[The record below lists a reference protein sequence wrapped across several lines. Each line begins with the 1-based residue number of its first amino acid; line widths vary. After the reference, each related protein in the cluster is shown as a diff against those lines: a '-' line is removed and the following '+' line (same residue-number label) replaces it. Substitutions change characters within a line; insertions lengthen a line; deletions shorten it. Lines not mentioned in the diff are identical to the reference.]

1 MTLTAVQ
8 LYRRGVASSNARRHA
23 TARRELETAL
33 ARTDDAELRARI
45 VGTLANL
52 ISLRGEPERARALCQ
67 AALDVGGISPH
78 TAAVL
83 QGQLGLLAL
92 GRGDFEATVSYCSLA
107 LEGLAP
113 EGLALE
119 GLVPEGR
126 ALEGL
131 GQTRDDDASGLG
143 DERANVLL
151 NRSIAL
157 MQLGRLDA
165 SLADL
170 GEATQI
176 YARVGDAASIA
187 MCEHNAGYLAL
198 LQGDLVRALEGM
210 QRAAEVLSGDSSV
223 TAAIG
228 ELDRAEVLRDA
239 GLTSEAEFML
249 ARAARTFGA
258 HGMRQARGEAEFNL
272 ARSLLLHDPARA
284 VAVARAAARR
294 FAALGSEVWAARSE
308 GVRLRGMLVDA
319 ERAGAAVA
327 DAEVEAA
334 AARLIAAG
342 FEAEALTLR
351 LAHSQARVRAGHDD
365 ARTPRVPPGAPL
377 GVRMLGHE
385 VRAQRA
391 AMRGHGARARRAAG
405 AGLDELAAW
414 QQSFGSLD
422 LLTSVAMHGRGLML
436 TGLSSALR
444 SRRADVVFEWS
455 ERARHLSQQVVPL
468 RPPPD
473 PVLAE
478 ELAELRM
485 LRADSPGDDWLS
497 SRRATELSDRV
508 RGRQWATTDTAGT
521 RARVSLEDAR
531 AGLGDAALL
540 AYVWDGMSLA
550 CLVVDARGTVLL
562 DIADRME
569 LDAVRAGLRA
579 DLEMSA
585 SVRTAPLGEA
595 VRRSLAVRLERLS
608 AMLLARALTHTSARR
623 LVLTV
628 PGVLGEIPWAMLP
641 HMAGHPFT
649 LARSTTRWLGDRG
662 GGGASL
668 ASRRAG
674 FVAGPRVARGE
685 EEVGAAVAAWRAQST
700 AEVVSVLTGSEA
712 TTAGAGAVAASTDVL
727 HIAAHGRH
735 SAENPMF
742 SGLELVDGTLFGYD
756 IDLMS
761 SVPHTVVLS
770 SCELGRSS
778 VRWGEE
784 AIGMTRAWLHAG
796 TSCVVAAPVVV
807 ADDVACELLGA
818 MHTHLAAGLAPADA
832 LAAASEHT
840 GFVTPFQC
848 HGAGF

>member
-1 MTLTAVQ
+1 MTLTAEQ
-8 LYRRGVASSNARRHA
+8 LYRRGVDSSNASRHA
-23 TARRELETAL
+23 AARRELETAL

-52 ISLRGEPERARALCQ
+52 ISLRGEPERARSLCW
-67 AALDVGGISPH
+67 AALDGDGISPH

-83 QGQLGLLAL
+83 HGQLGLLAL
-92 GRGDFEATVSYCSLA
+92 GVGDFEETVKFSS
-107 LEGLAP
+107 
-113 EGLALE
+113 
-119 GLVPEGR
+119 R

-131 GQTRDDDASGLG
+131 DAQQPAHEAGEG
-143 DERANVLL
+143 EVRANVLL
-151 NRSIAL
+151 NRSVAL

-170 GEATQI
+170 REASAIFAQ
-176 YARVGDAASIA
+176 VGDAASNA

-198 LQGDLVRALEGM
+198 LQGDLVRALDGM
-210 QRAAEVLSGDSSV
+210 ERAARVLRGDSSV
-223 TAAIG
+223 AAAIG
-228 ELDRAEVLRDA
+228 EIDRAEVLRDA
-239 GLTSEAEFML
+239 GLTSEAEQML

-284 VAVARAAARR
+284 VGVARAAARR
-294 FAALGSEVWAARSE
+294 FAGLGSEIWGTRAT
-308 GVRLRGMLVDA
+308 GVALRGVLGGGGTPV
-319 ERAGAAVA
+319 RVS
-327 DAEVEAA
+327 EVEALA
-334 AARLIAAG
+334 SRLADQG
-342 FEAEALTLR
+342 FGAEALALR
-351 LAHSQARVRAGHDD
+351 LACAHREAREG
-365 ARTPRVPPGAPL
+365 RTSNASPRVPAGAPL

-391 AMRGHGARARRAAG
+391 ATRGREFETRRAAA
-405 AGLDELAAW
+405 AGLDELAGW

-436 TGLSSALR
+436 AGLGSALR
-444 SRRADVVFEWS
+444 SRNPEVVFEWS

-473 PVLAE
+473 PALAE

-485 LRADSPGDDWLS
+485 LRADAAGDGWLS
-497 SRRATELSDRV
+497 GRRAVELRERV
-508 RGRQWATTDTAGT
+508 RGRQWSTTESVGART
-521 RARVSLEDAR
+521 RLGLAQAR

-540 AYVWDGMSLA
+540 SYVWDGMRLV
-550 CLVVDARGTVLL
+550 CLVVDAERTAVL
-562 DIADRME
+562 DICDGAA
-569 LDAVRAGLRA
+569 LNAVRSGLRA

-585 SVRTAPLGEA
+585 AVRSGPLGDVVSRA
-595 VRRSLAVRLERLS
+595 LAARLERLS
-608 AMLLARALTHTSARR
+608 TMLLAEVLVHTAAQR

-628 PGVLGEIPWAMLP
+628 PGVLAEIPWAMLP
-641 HMAGHPFT
+641 HIAGRSFT
-649 LARSTTRWLGDRG
+649 LATSATRWVGERELA
-662 GGGASL
+662 ASS
-668 ASRRAG
+668 APRRAG
-674 FVAGPRVARGE
+674 FAAGPGVARGE
-685 EEVGAAVAAWRAQST
+685 EEIAVAAAAWRASGAAGAVT
-700 AEVVSVLTGSEA
+700 MLTGSEA
-712 TTAGAGAVAASTDVL
+712 TTAEVGRVAASTDVL

-756 IDLMS
+756 IDLMQG
-761 SVPHTVVLS
+761 VPGTVVLS

-784 AIGMTRAWLHAG
+784 AVGMTRAWLHAG
-796 TSCVVAAPVVV
+796 TGCVVAAPVTV

-818 MHTHLAAGLAPADA
+818 MHAHLAAGHAPADA
-832 LAAASEHT
+832 LAAASERT
-840 GFVTPFQC
+840 GLRTPFQC